1 MHVGS
6 PPWDSLLAVQRH
18 RQMAESC
25 PDRLFAKAP
34 PAWPVEVRQRRA
46 RCMRCIAGKQTEREL
61 IARLHQ
67 TKEDIPKSGILID
80 ATAPIAHV
88 VDEIVRQSEAN
99 K

>member
-1 MHVGS
+1 MDLFDGVFIL
-6 PPWDSLLAVQRH
+6 DVDLDTLKR
-18 RQMAESC
+18 
-25 PDRLFAKAP
+25 RLDERTENE
-34 PAWPVEVRQRRA
+34 WG
-46 RCMRCIAGKQTEREL
+46 GKPTEREL

-67 TKEDIPKSGILID
+67 TKEDIPKNGILID